1 VVRKMTEIV
10 DIELREILDSRGNPT
25 VEADVYVEGGFGR
38 FSAPSGASRGKNE
51 VVPFPKGGV
60 GAGIEFFMDNAL
72 EELIGMDGA
81 FQDEVDHVLKE
92 ADGTGNFSKMGGNV
106 AVSVSVAVAKA
117 VADAYDLPLFRYIGG
132 IFNPAIPSPFGNVL
146 GGGKHAVGG
155 TVIQEFLSVALEG
168 DAFERIYAN
177 ALVHREVKE
186 ALKKRFPDAAIGKGD
201 EGAWTAKLSDE
212 EALSIVKGAVEKV
225 SDDMGLRMAV
235 GLDLAASEFYRKG
248 RYFYREK
255 SLTPEEQVYY
265 VAELIDRYQLYSVED
280 PLQEEDFK
288 SFAELTSMV
297 GKKCLVVGDDLFVT
311 SPARVKKGIEMGA
324 ANAVLVKLNQI
335 GTLTDTLQ
343 TVRMAHSGGLKTIVS
358 HRSGETEDPTIAHLA
373 VGVGALG
380 IKTGAVGGER
390 TAKLNEL
397 VRIEE
402 EL

>member
-81 FQDEVDHVLKE
+81 FQDEIDHVLKE

-168 DAFERIYAN
+168 DAYERIYAN
-177 ALVHREVKE
+177 ALVHGKVKE
-186 ALKKRFPDAAIGKGD
+186 TLKKRFPGAAIGKGD

-212 EALSIVKGAVEKV
+212 EALELVKGAVEEV
-225 SDDMGLRMAV
+225 SDQLALRMGV

-288 SFAELTSMV
+288 GFAELTSMV

-358 HRSGETEDPTIAHLA
+358 HRSGETEDSAIAHLA

>member
-1 VVRKMTEIV
+1 MTEIV

-168 DAFERIYAN
+168 DA
-177 ALVHREVKE
+177 
-186 ALKKRFPDAAIGKGD
+186 
-201 EGAWTAKLSDE
+201 
-212 EALSIVKGAVEKV
+212 
-225 SDDMGLRMAV
+225 
-235 GLDLAASEFYRKG
+235 
-248 RYFYREK
+248 
-255 SLTPEEQVYY
+255 
-265 VAELIDRYQLYSVED
+265 
-280 PLQEEDFK
+280 
-288 SFAELTSMV
+288 
-297 GKKCLVVGDDLFVT
+297 
-311 SPARVKKGIEMGA
+311 
-324 ANAVLVKLNQI
+324 
-335 GTLTDTLQ
+335 
-343 TVRMAHSGGLKTIVS
+343 
-358 HRSGETEDPTIAHLA
+358 
-373 VGVGALG
+373 
-380 IKTGAVGGER
+380 
-390 TAKLNEL
+390 
-397 VRIEE
+397 
-402 EL
+402 

>member
-1 VVRKMTEIV
+1 MTEIV

-288 SFAELTSMV
+288 GFAELTSMV

-358 HRSGETEDPTIAHLA
+358 HRSGETEDSAIAHLA

>member
-1 VVRKMTEIV
+1 MTEIV

-168 DAFERIYAN
+168 DAYERIYAN
-177 ALVHREVKE
+177 ALVHGKVKE
-186 ALKKRFPDAAIGKGD
+186 TLKKRFPGAAIGKGD

-212 EALSIVKGAVEKV
+212 EALELVKGAVEEV
-225 SDDMGLRMAV
+225 SDQLALRMGV

-288 SFAELTSMV
+288 GFAELTSMV

-358 HRSGETEDPTIAHLA
+358 HRSGETEDSAIAHLA

>member
-1 VVRKMTEIV
+1 MTEIV

-81 FQDEVDHVLKE
+81 FQDEIDHVLKE

-168 DAFERIYAN
+168 DAYERIYAN
-177 ALVHREVKE
+177 ALVHGKVKE
-186 ALKKRFPDAAIGKGD
+186 TLKKRFPGAAIGKGD

-212 EALSIVKGAVEKV
+212 EALELVKGAVEEV
-225 SDDMGLRMAV
+225 SDQLALRMGV

-288 SFAELTSMV
+288 GFAELTSMV

-358 HRSGETEDPTIAHLA
+358 HRSGETEDSAIAHLA

>member
-1 VVRKMTEIV
+1 
-10 DIELREILDSRGNPT
+10 
-25 VEADVYVEGGFGR
+25 
-38 FSAPSGASRGKNE
+38 
-51 VVPFPKGGV
+51 
-60 GAGIEFFMDNAL
+60 
-72 EELIGMDGA
+72 
-81 FQDEVDHVLKE
+81 
-92 ADGTGNFSKMGGNV
+92 
-106 AVSVSVAVAKA
+106 
-117 VADAYDLPLFRYIGG
+117 
-132 IFNPAIPSPFGNVL
+132 
-146 GGGKHAVGG
+146 
-155 TVIQEFLSVALEG
+155 
-168 DAFERIYAN
+168 
-177 ALVHREVKE
+177 
-186 ALKKRFPDAAIGKGD
+186 
-201 EGAWTAKLSDE
+201 
-212 EALSIVKGAVEKV
+212 
-225 SDDMGLRMAV
+225 
-235 GLDLAASEFYRKG
+235 
-248 RYFYREK
+248 
-255 SLTPEEQVYY
+255 

-288 SFAELTSMV
+288 GFAELTSMV

-358 HRSGETEDPTIAHLA
+358 HRSGETEDSAIAHLA

>member
-1 VVRKMTEIV
+1 MTEIV

-81 FQDEVDHVLKE
+81 FQDEIDHVLKE

-248 RYFYREK
+248 RYHYSDR
-255 SLTPEEQVYY
+255 SLSPEEQIYF
-265 VAELIDRYQLYSVED
+265 VAELVDRYSLYSVED

-288 SFAELTSMV
+288 GFAQLTEEI
-297 GKKCLVVGDDLFVT
+297 GGRCLVIGDDLFVT
-311 SPARVKKGIEMGA
+311 NPRRLKKGIEMGA

-335 GTLTDTLQ
+335 GTLTDTLR
-343 TVRMAHSGGLKTIVS
+343 TVKLAHSAGYKTVVS

>member
-1 VVRKMTEIV
+1 MTEILE
-10 DIELREILDSRGNPT
+10 IELREILDSRGNPT
-25 VEADVYVEGGFGR
+25 VEADVYVDGGFGR

-81 FQDEVDHVLKE
+81 FQDEVDRVLKE
-92 ADGTGNFSKMGGNV
+92 ADGTGRFSRMGGNV
-106 AVSVSVAVAKA
+106 AVAVSVGVARA

-132 IFNPAIPSPFGNVL
+132 ILSPAIPFPFGNVL

-155 TVIQEFLSVALEG
+155 TVIQEFLSIALEG
-168 DAFERIYAN
+168 DAYERIYSN
-177 ALVHREVKE
+177 ALVHRQVKE
-186 ALKKRFPDAAIGKGD
+186 ALKKRFPGAAIGKGD

-212 EALSIVKGAVEKV
+212 EALEIVKGAVDEV
-225 SDDMGLRMAV
+225 SDQLGLKMGV

-248 RYFYREK
+248 KYHYRER

-265 VAELIDRYQLYSVED
+265 VAELVDKYQLYSVED
-280 PLQEEDFK
+280 PLQEEDFQGF
-288 SFAELTSMV
+288 SELTSMV
-297 GKKCLVVGDDLFVT
+297 GEKCLVVGDDLFVT
-311 SPARVKKGIEMGA
+311 NPARVKKGVEMGA

-335 GTLTDTLQ
+335 GTLSDTLT
-343 TVRMAHSGGLKTIVS
+343 TVKLAHSAGMKTIIS

>member
-1 VVRKMTEIV
+1 MSEIEY
-10 DIELREILDSRGNPT
+10 IELRTVLDSRGNPT
-25 VEADVYVEGGFGR
+25 VEADVYVEDGFGR

-60 GAGIEFFMDNAL
+60 EEGIEFFMDNVL
-72 EELIGMDGA
+72 EELVGMDGA
-81 FQDEVDHVLKE
+81 YQEEVDSLLKE
-92 ADGTGNFSKMGGNV
+92 VDGTPNFSKMGGNV
-106 AVSVSVAVAKA
+106 AVAVSVALAKA
-117 VADAYDLPLFRYIGG
+117 VADARDLPLFRYIGG
-132 IFNPAIPSPFGNVL
+132 LLNPSIPYPFGNVL

-155 TVIQEFLSVALEG
+155 TVIQEFLSIALEG

-248 RYFYREK
+248 RYHYSDR
-255 SLTPEEQVYY
+255 SLSPEEQIYF
-265 VAELIDRYQLYSVED
+265 VAELVDRYSLYSVED

-288 SFAELTSMV
+288 GFAQLTEEI
-297 GKKCLVVGDDLFVT
+297 GGRCLVIGDDLFVT
-311 SPARVKKGIEMGA
+311 NPGRLKKGIEMGA

-335 GTLTDTLQ
+335 GTLTDTLR
-343 TVRMAHSGGLKTIVS
+343 TVKLAHSAGYKTVVS

>member
-1 VVRKMTEIV
+1 MTEIV

-60 GAGIEFFMDNAL
+60 GAGIEFFMDIAI

-81 FQDEVDHVLKE
+81 FQDEIDHVLKE

-168 DAFERIYAN
+168 DAYERIYAN
-177 ALVHREVKE
+177 ALVHGKVKE
-186 ALKKRFPDAAIGKGD
+186 TLKKRFPGAAIGKGD

-212 EALSIVKGAVEKV
+212 EALELVKGAVEEV
-225 SDDMGLRMAV
+225 SDQLALRMGV

-288 SFAELTSMV
+288 GFAELTSMV

-358 HRSGETEDPTIAHLA
+358 HRSGETEDSAIAHLA

>member
-1 VVRKMTEIV
+1 MTEIV